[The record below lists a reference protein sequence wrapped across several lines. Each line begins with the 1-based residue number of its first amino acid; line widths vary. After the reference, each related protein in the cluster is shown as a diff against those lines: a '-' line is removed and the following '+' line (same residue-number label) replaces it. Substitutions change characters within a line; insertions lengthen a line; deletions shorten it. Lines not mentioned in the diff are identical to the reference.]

1 MNGKQKMM
9 DEKYELRFAKIE
21 EWAIAN
27 PDMAISNAMIA
38 LIEAARASPED
49 AASAYDAIRMMA
61 RGLEDWPI
69 CRCGKIHKYGDE
81 EE

>member
-1 MNGKQKMM
+1 MM

-27 PDMAISNAMIA
+27 YGYDNKFSAMIA

-49 AASAYDAIRMMA
+49 AASAYDAIRMVA
-61 RGLEDWPI
+61 RGFEDWPI
-69 CRCGKIHKYGDE
+69 YGKMPKNGDE